1 MYSIRGISNNIV
13 ISSPHLL
20 PIVHLCV
27 KSSMK
32 TKASPAYDND
42 MIYKANLCQMTLAE
56 PQLQSTRPTRKN
68 CQALCDKL
76 PHSQKHRRLS

>member
-1 MYSIRGISNNIV
+1 MYSIRGISNNIA

-32 TKASPAYDND
+32 TKASTAYNND

-56 PQLQSTRPTRKN
+56 PPLQLTRLTRKN
-68 CQALCDKL
+68 CQALCNKL
-76 PHSQKHRRLS
+76 PRSPKRRRLS